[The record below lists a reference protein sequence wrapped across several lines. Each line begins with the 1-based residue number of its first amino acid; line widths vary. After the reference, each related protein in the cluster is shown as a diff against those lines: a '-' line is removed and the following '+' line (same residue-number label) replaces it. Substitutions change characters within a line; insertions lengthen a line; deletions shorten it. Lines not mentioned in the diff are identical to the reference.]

1 MFSAVFIR
9 LEAHPT
15 QHVDF
20 VAMHVEAVVSPALLH
35 ELQSHKRGPVL
46 IEDKR
51 VPQERLYQR
60 KEAAEEVATPFRAD
74 NAPAALWKGEG
85 VLDEELLADVVE
97 DLEAMDK
104 LAALL
109 WEVEARDHIGQEL
122 IFDPKVALIVLIKEL
137 EELILEGLRRPALC
151 K

>member
-20 VAMHVEAVVSPALLH
+20 VAMHVEAVISPALLH

-46 IEDKR
+46 IKDKR
-51 VPQERLYQR
+51 VPQEGLYQR

-74 NAPAALWKGEG
+74 DAPTALRKGEG

-109 WEVEARDHIGQEL
+109 RVVDARQDVGLEPVLDAEVSLEVD
-122 IFDPKVALIVLIKEL
+122 V
-137 EELILEGLRRPALC
+137 EELVELVL

>member
-1 MFSAVFIR
+1 MFSAVLIR

-109 WEVEARDHIGQEL
+109 RVVDARQDVGLEPVLDAEVSLEVD
-122 IFDPKVALIVLIKEL
+122 V
-137 EELILEGLRRPALC
+137 EELVELVL